1 MAATVGYAVLEVIP
15 SLKGIQGNLN
25 NQLRGQMPA
34 IGKQAGTHMA
44 DGMRT
49 TMFGSAKRIFA
60 PLAAG
65 FGAVQAANFLKGA
78 IGEASDLGES
88 LNALQVTYGK
98 NAAGIQKLGRAA
110 ADSLGLSNVEF
121 NNLAVRFSGFSKTI
135 AGDSGSVVK
144 TLDDLTGR
152 AADFASVMNIEVAK
166 AAELFQSGLAGE
178 TEPLRQFG
186 IDLSAAAV
194 QAHAYKTGIAE
205 AGEELS
211 EQQKVQARY
220 SLLMRRTAKTQ
231 GDFANTSDSLAN
243 SQRRLSAQWDNVE
256 AQLGKALLPAL
267 EDVSGWMANEGVPAF
282 SRFIRQMRNGKG
294 AGGDFADILGDIKG
308 VAEDVAPVV
317 KDVVSA
323 FNDMPSW
330 AKKGLIGGG
339 AGLLAA
345 NKLGMLGTGKGG
357 GIGGFISKATPMPV
371 FVTNPGFGG
380 AGLPGAGGGGG
391 VGGGKGGKVPGPLGG
406 GAGGMKGLGIFQ
418 YLGFAGGALGTSTTD
433 KHPVTGEP
441 LMSREDFKG
450 LSAFKLPALDGFL
463 AGMDEVIGKV
473 KDYSQLVSTLPKDV
487 QTAIAAPGAVET
499 SRDVVKLAK
508 QYDMT
513 PKDIA
518 TVIRATGVEPTKKQ
532 VNDLAERYELTEK
545 TREALLKAVDR
556 ASPVAFNAKNA
567 LDRFKGTY
575 EATMITRRVTIYEN
589 RRGGVTSSTG
599 GRSADT
605 INQAAGGYIRGPG
618 TATSDSIPAMLSNGE
633 YVVRAAAVDAYGVDM
648 LHRINAMRFA
658 DGGPVGGGRGGR
670 GDRRRDDREDRDR
683 RKHREQMRRLAEKQ
697 LDETRGI
704 LGATRDLRSTVA
716 DNFRVDPFT
725 NNATLQGVMA
735 SLGYDT
741 TRAGAFRS
749 AARNAKRLGLNGA
762 VFQALL
768 ASGNTAVLED
778 IDTRADVR
786 ALEAAWAARNKA
798 TSGLDFGAA
807 SGGQTVKELKKSI
820 DRLEDRLKRLS
831 KDVKDGV
838 RDGARQGTRQGAKE
852 GTDKTRKRDG
862 RKRRQAARGGNR
874 P

>member
-34 IGKQAGTHMA
+34 IGKQAGSHMA

-78 IGEASDLGES
+78 VGEASDLGES

-135 AGDSGSVVK
+135 TGDSGSVVK

-194 QAHAYKTGIAE
+194 EAHAYKTGIAE

-211 EQQKVQARY
+211 ENQKVQARY

-282 SRFIRQMRNGKG
+282 SKFIRQMRNGKG

-317 KDVVSA
+317 KDIVSA

-345 NKLGMLGTGKGG
+345 NKLGILGTGKGG
-357 GIGGFISKATPMPV
+357 GIGGLISKATPMPV
-371 FVTNPGFGG
+371 FVTNPGFG
-380 AGLPGAGGGGG
+380 AGLPGAGGGG

-418 YLGFAGGALGTSTTD
+418 YLGFAGGALGTSTTT
-433 KHPVTGEP
+433 KHPVTGEE
-441 LMSREDFKG
+441 LLGRD
-450 LSAFKLPALDGFL
+450 AFKTAAAFPDLGNFRDGL
-463 AGMDEVIGKV
+463 RDTIGLLN
-473 KDYSQLVSTLPKDV
+473 DYASRINSLPKAV
-487 QTAIAAPGAVET
+487 QTAIAAPGAVE
-499 SRDVVKLAK
+499 SGRDVARLAEK
-508 QYDMT
+508 YDLT
-513 PKDIA
+513 PRQIT
-518 TVIRATGVEPTKKQ
+518 TVIAQSGVDLTKNQ
-532 VNDLAERYELTEK
+532 VNSLVERYELTEK

-556 ASPVAFNAKNA
+556 ASPIANNAKTA
-567 LDRFKGTY
+567 LERFKGIY

-599 GRSADT
+599 GRSAET

-658 DGGPVGGGRGGR
+658 DGGPVGGGRSGR

-725 NNATLQGVMA
+725 TNATLPGVLA

-778 IDTRADVR
+778 IDTRGDVR

-798 TSGLDFGAA
+798 TTGLDFGAA

-862 RKRRQAARGGNR
+862 QKRRQSARGGNR